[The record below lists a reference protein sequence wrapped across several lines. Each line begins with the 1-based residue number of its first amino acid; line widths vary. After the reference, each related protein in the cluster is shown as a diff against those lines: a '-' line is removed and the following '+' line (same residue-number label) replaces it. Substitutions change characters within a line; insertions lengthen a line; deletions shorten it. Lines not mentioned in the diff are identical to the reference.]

1 MDLYAAGF
9 NAWNQLDFSGSNT
22 EEEPDDYSTFT
33 KIIQGGHIEPPVA
46 RLSYTSVKRNG
57 EILVAGSRPSCQHDI
72 ESLHRAAQIA
82 NGDIFTCT
90 RPGTSAVP
98 NEFAARTLW
107 NISAILPEEAVED
120 PVSWTFESPV
130 KQIAASDV
138 GVVILH
144 EDGSVSTMGD
154 ARFEDV
160 LGREVND
167 DFPASKPCKVL
178 DLASLDEPIK
188 MISAGGL
195 TAAAITES
203 GSLYVWGMASSGT
216 HRRQQAFDSLNGTPN
231 YIEVDDGKDVEA
243 VAVGDSH
250 AVVLTTDGHV
260 YTIGHNHNGQLAL
273 GRDRGESVRTW
284 TDVGFEAPDG
294 QKVIGV
300 AAGPRS
306 SFILT
311 ALETSQ

>member
-46 RLSYTSVKRNG
+46 RLSYTS
-57 EILVAGSRPSCQHDI
+57 
-72 ESLHRAAQIA
+72 AQIA

-167 DFPASKPCKVL
+167 DFISPASKPCKVL

-250 AVVLTTDGHV
+250 AV
-260 YTIGHNHNGQLAL
+260 LAL